1 MYLLEIANV
10 GTKASNASYMNIDD
24 FVFIC
29 FIPSAATP
37 LQILNLEWFPYYIF
51 ISSWYSS

>member
-1 MYLLEIANV
+1 MTFYKRNTSMYLLEIANV

-37 LQILNLEWFPYYIF
+37 LQILNLE
-51 ISSWYSS
+51 